1 MRAQEITEG
10 WRENLA
16 AAGIAGALATG
27 TPAPA
32 QAQAT
37 AVTDPIVATLQIDGE
52 TRRLDLSSKGFQ
64 DVREAERW
72 LADFMRQRGI
82 QGWQGKIERGTPGT
96 GRYQRVTIQGAGG
109 LDERQAKGHRR

>member
-37 AVTDPIVATLQIDGE
+37 AAADPIVATLQIDGE

-72 LADFMRQRGI
+72 LADFMRARGI

-109 LDERQAKGHRR
+109 LDEQRITNK